1 VVRFSAWPLFCF
13 WQLSSSV
20 SPSSLSSSSSSSAAF
35 TGSVVAFAAVAA
47 GAKGGEH
54 ILSFYI
60 PAT

>member
-20 SPSSLSSSSSSSAAF
+20 SPSSLSSSAAAF

-54 ILSFYI
+54 ILRFYI